1 MNDFVEPQ
9 YSEEEI
15 ESMLVNLYNK
25 NPLATSNKSEEELI
39 KEIEIKYLYSNEE
52 LNYEQIA
59 AEYNI
64 TVKQLKKIA
73 QKRFWNKRKSKLK
86 RIIDDSYKTLK
97 LAHTFPDLISY
108 GLDLHELD
116 KTFTQLYE
124 HINSVL
130 NNPEEDLSPKNLE
143 SLSRVMDSIL
153 RAKKDINNE
162 QKQLLKIAK
171 ERLDEIDQNDDEID
185 EQQVLT
191 LIERLKTLAAEED

>member
-9 YSEEEI
+9 YSEKEI

-39 KEIEIKYLYSNEE
+39 KEIEMKYLYSNEE

-143 SLSRVMDSIL
+143 SLSKVMDSIL

-162 QKQLLKIAK
+162 QRQLLKIAK